1 MALWFSAREKLIE
14 IKGKRPK
21 KERKKMAEVFTKRWK
36 FCMREDVIDDNLK

>member
-14 IKGKRPK
+14 IKGKIPK
-21 KERKKMAEVFTKRWK
+21 KEKKWLKCLQKRWK